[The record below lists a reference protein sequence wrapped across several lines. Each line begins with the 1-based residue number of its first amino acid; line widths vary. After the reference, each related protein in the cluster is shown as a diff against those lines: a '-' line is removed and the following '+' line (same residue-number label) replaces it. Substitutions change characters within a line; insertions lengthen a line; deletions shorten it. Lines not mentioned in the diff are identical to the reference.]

1 MNCHRIMALRDS
13 VTTEQGAAHS
23 AGPLALDVSTSV
35 SPSPGREVVEGLM
48 KRLGCVRVYEHII
61 YVCVCISL
69 CMCLCI
75 KIRWFASVHLWMGH
89 LFGTRNFNIAMA
101 RWLMIY
107 SWFTYYKR
115 RFSIAMLNYQRE
127 IIMFIHVPWYSDMPI
142 KKQMLKS
149 LKSSFFMVPPPKKIA
164 LHAHIHRLRSKLVLC
179 QGPFLGLPPRFEG
192 KIHGKIHGKP

>member
-1 MNCHRIMALRDS
+1 MNCHRIMALRDT

-48 KRLGCVRVYEHII
+48 KRLGCVC
-61 YVCVCISL
+61 VCVWTYYIYIYIYLFIYLFIYIYMYMCVCVHISL
-69 CMCLCI
+69 CVCLCI

-89 LFGTRNFNIAMA
+89 LFGTRDFNIAMA

-115 RFSIAMLNYQRE
+115 WFSIAMLKFPEGNH
-127 IIMFIHVPWYSDMPI
+127 HVH
-142 KKQMLKS
+142 
-149 LKSSFFMVPPPKKIA
+149 SFSMICRY
-164 LHAHIHRLRSKLVLC
+164 AHQKTN
-179 QGPFLGLPPRFEG
+179 G
-192 KIHGKIHGKP
+192 